1 MHLRALQ
8 QEFRNYNRS
17 VTETGGWPGG
27 HPPSTP
33 SNGPTPSTATDHQ
46 PILQLRHISKHF
58 GAVQALSDVDFDVF
72 PAEVVA
78 LVGDNGAGK
87 STLVKTIAGINI
99 PDSGEILFEGHHVA
113 IHGPRDPVAL
123 GISTV
128 YQDLALCDNLD
139 VVANLYLGREEVQPP
154 PILLLSEERM
164 EQRAREVLKTL
175 DVKIPNPR
183 NPVAALSGGQRQ
195 SVAVARSVMWKA
207 KVVLLDEPTAALG
220 VQQTKQVLEL
230 ILRLRNQG
238 LGVVVISHNLA
249 NVFEVADR
257 IVVLRLGR
265 RVGTF
270 ERKAASEE
278 SIVAAITGAE
288 FGKFQ
293 PQVQA

>member
-1 MHLRALQ
+1 V
-8 QEFRNYNRS
+8 S
-17 VTETGGWPGG
+17 ETGGWPGG
-27 HPPSTP
+27 HPPPTA
-33 SNGPTPSTATDHQ
+33 SNGPPPAGSGNGQ
-46 PILQLRHISKHF
+46 PLLQLKAISKRF
-58 GAVQALSDVDFDVF
+58 GAVQALSDVDFDVY

-99 PDSGEILFEGHHVA
+99 PDSGEFWFAGQHVTV
-113 IHGPRDPVAL
+113 HGPRDPVAL

-139 VVANLYLGREEVQPP
+139 VVANLYLGREELSPP
-154 PILLLSEERM
+154 LPVLSEEKM
-164 EQRAREVLKTL
+164 EKRAREVLKTL

-183 NPVAALSGGQRQ
+183 NAVAALSGGQRQ
-195 SVAVARSVMWKA
+195 SVAVARSVMWQA

-220 VQQTKQVLEL
+220 VQQTRQVLEL

-270 ERKAASEE
+270 DRKASSEE

-293 PQVQA
+293 PEA